1 MSANATGTRYVKK
14 ITAWIACFLIC
25 VAVGAVLRS
34 VIIKASQ
41 NYNPCNKQDNRKVDY
56 DGSRWVQP
64 PEWNCPTINPRNYDG
79 GLMIYFDKIGLEP
92 GYANGKVQRVYVSV
106 WGVRTAVSTMK
117 FHVFYDTRL
126 KVKTN
131 NGQMMKPGRA
141 VEAFTT
147 SSEMVTEGE
156 LIFSATS
163 QNDVQLDNAS
173 LFTIDFIIPEDAKAG
188 DYYPI
193 GMSYVDGDCFINKAK
208 DDAGKLQMTYAF
220 TKGIYNG
227 YLKIMG
233 GEPPVETTAPVRTT
247 VQEQPTTQIQTE
259 APTTQPQTTAPIVPE
274 ITTAGAEET
283 STAAETSSTAEVTTT
298 AAAKESTSTVVKP
311 SETGKGKTDPSSSG
325 SIKAGD
331 DGTDVDDSTVT
342 IGADEKPANDSK
354 AVIWI
359 FIVAGLVCAG
369 VIGLVVWKRKKE
381 K

>member
-1 MSANATGTRYVKK
+1 MSTNATGTRYVKK

-25 VAVGAVLRS
+25 VAVGAVLRLA
-34 VIIKASQ
+34 IIKASQ
-41 NYNPCNKQDNRKVDY
+41 NYNPCNKQDNREESY

-92 GYANGKVQRVYVSV
+92 GNANGKVQRVYVSV

-126 KVKTN
+126 KVKIN
-131 NGQMMKPGRA
+131 NGQVMKPGRA

-163 QNDVQLDNAS
+163 QKDVLLDNAN

-193 GMSYVDGDCFINKAK
+193 GMSYVDGDCFINKAN

-233 GEPPVETTAPVRTT
+233 GETPVETTAPVRTT

-274 ITTAGAEET
+274 T
-283 STAAETSSTAEVTTT
+283 SIVAETSSTAEVTTT
-298 AAAKESTSTVVKP
+298 AATKESTSTVVKQ
-311 SETGKGKTDPSSSG
+311 SDTGKGKTNHSSSG
-325 SIKAGD
+325 SIKVGD

-359 FIVAGLVCAG
+359 FIMAGLVCAG
-369 VIGLVVWKRKKE
+369 VIGLVVGKRQK
-381 K
+381 